1 MDAPA
6 LNEFLVEQVKLSL
19 LNSFTDSAKE
29 AQIVVCV
36 MSASIGT
43 EVSQSDEQEY
53 YRGKKQLTFLVGCEP
68 TFRGHS
74 IDD

>member
-6 LNEFLVEQVKLSL
+6 LNKFLVEQVKLSV

-29 AQIVVCV
+29 PQVVVCV

-43 EVSQSDEQEY
+43 NVSRSDELEY
-53 YRGKKQLTFLVGCEP
+53 
-68 TFRGHS
+68 
-74 IDD
+74 